1 MSFESAGGSAAYRI
15 LAIETS
21 CDETAAAV
29 VADGRHI
36 LSNRVAS
43 QIELHRRFG
52 GVYPEVASRQHVLA
66 IQTVVEDALA
76 DASVA
81 HVREL
86 DAIAVTNGPG
96 LAGSLLVGVNLAK
109 GLAFASGLPLV
120 PVNHLEGHIYSNW
133 LCTDCS
139 PVAETPISGDSNW
152 RRCGL
157 APDIALKQRSGSASD
172 IALKQRSD
180 SASEQFPAL
189 ILIVSGGHTE
199 LVLMEDHC
207 RYRLLGA
214 TLDDAA
220 GEAFDKVARLLELGY
235 PGGPAIQAAAQTGDA
250 RRFHLPRPLTRPG
263 RRTKIQPGAQ
273 ASPLP
278 AILPVRGEH
287 RFNFSFSGLKTA
299 VLNLMRQL
307 ERDGT
312 EARQPQ
318 TVVDIA
324 AAFQMAVVDVLVG
337 KTADAATEFAVKQ
350 VCICGG
356 VSANGLLRRT
366 AEQHF
371 AEMGLP
377 LRCPPLYL
385 CTDNAAMIGAAAYH
399 RRSYIAAGQR
409 SSKGSEQRQAA
420 EAVAHSTLHGQPNKP
435 SARDLLALDVYASLP
450 LVDSMRL

>member
-1 MSFESAGGSAAYRI
+1 MSLTNAGGAPACRI

-66 IQTVVEDALA
+66 IQAVVEDALA

-81 HVREL
+81 HVRDL
-86 DAIAVTNGPG
+86 DAIAVTHGPG

-133 LCTDCS
+133 LYTDPS
-139 PVAETPISGDSNW
+139 
-152 RRCGL
+152 
-157 APDIALKQRSGSASD
+157 PDIARKQRSGSAS
-172 IALKQRSD
+172 
-180 SASEQFPAL
+180 EHFPAL

-207 RYRLLGA
+207 RYRHLGA

-220 GEAFDKVARLLELGY
+220 GEAFDKVARLLELGF
-235 PGGPAIQAAAQTGDA
+235 PGGPAIQAAAEAGDA
-250 RRFHLPRPLTRPG
+250 RRFHLPRPLMRPG
-263 RRTKIQPGAQ
+263 RRTERQPDAQ
-273 ASPLP
+273 TSP
-278 AILPVRGEH
+278 LPVRGEH

-307 ERDGT
+307 EREGT
-312 EARQPQ
+312 DARQKQ
-318 TVVDIA
+318 TAADIA

-337 KTADAATEFAVKQ
+337 KTADAANEFAVKQ

-377 LRCPPLYL
+377 LRCPPLFL
-385 CTDNAAMIGAAAYH
+385 CTDNAAMIGAAAYY
-399 RRSYIAAGQR
+399 RRSYNAARQR
-409 SSKGSEQRQAA
+409 APQDRAHRQPA
-420 EAVAHSTLHGQPNKP
+420 EAAAHLTPRGQPIEP

-450 LVDSMRL
+450 LVDTTGL

>member
-1 MSFESAGGSAAYRI
+1 MSFESAGGSPAYRI

-133 LCTDCS
+133 LCTDSS
-139 PVAETPISGDSNW
+139 PVAESPTSGDSNG

-235 PGGPAIQAAAQTGDA
+235 PGGPAIQAAAETGDA

-263 RRTKIQPGAQ
+263 RRTELQPDAQ

-399 RRSYIAAGQR
+399 RRSYIAARQR
-409 SSKGSEQRQAA
+409 SSKGRAHRQAS
-420 EAVAHSTLHGQPNKP
+420 EAVAHSTLHGQPTESP
-435 SARDLLALDVYASLP
+435 ARDFLALDVYASLP